1 MTMEKFNKPKVNDT
15 QRLFQTY
22 SSEKPWVEKYRPKTL
37 DDIIGNEKEIINLK
51 NMVEQGS
58 IPNLILAGNQGSGKT
73 SSILCLC
80 RQLLGSNIKETVLEL
95 NASDDRG
102 ISVVR
107 EKIKMFA
114 QKKVTLKPGS
124 HKIIILDEADSMTNT
139 AQQSLRRIMEEHS
152 NTTRF
157 AMSCNISS
165 KIIEPIQ
172 SRCVILRFNRLS
184 DNEMMKKLLEVSKE
198 ENVKIE
204 PGGLDAILF
213 TAEGDM
219 RNALNNLQATHNG
232 FGTINSENVYKVCDK
247 PHPEIVKKII
257 KKCIINS
264 TNDACLIMT
273 DLYNQ
278 GYSAIDIIGTVFKIV
293 RDSDDAKLDEN
304 NLRLNYIKE
313 VGITHMR
320 ILDGLDSIIQLNG
333 LVSRLSTIKN

>member
-1 MTMEKFNKPKVNDT
+1 MQEIKDLVKL
-15 QRLFQTY
+15 RLFYVCVTNY
-22 SSEKPWVEKYRPKTL
+22 LVS
-37 DDIIGNEKEIINLK
+37 D
-51 NMVEQGS
+51 
-58 IPNLILAGNQGSGKT
+58 
-73 SSILCLC
+73 
-80 RQLLGSNIKETVLEL
+80 IKEAVLEL

-114 QKKVTLKPGS
+114 QKKVTLKPGA

-184 DNEMMKKLLEVSKE
+184 DEEMMTKLLYVSKQ
-198 ENVKIE
+198 ENIKIE
-204 PGGLDAILF
+204 PGGLEAILF
-213 TAEGDM
+213 TSEGDM
-219 RNALNNLQATHNG
+219 RNALNNLQATYRG
-232 FGTINSENVYKVCDK
+232 FGTITSDNVYKVCDK

-257 KKCIINS
+257 KNCINGETRS
-264 TNDACLIMT
+264 ACLVMT
-273 DLYNQ
+273 DLHNK

-293 RDSDDAKLDEN
+293 RDSKNDNTKSENQKVFDKLDEN

-313 VGITHMR
+313 IGVTHMR

-333 LVSRLSTIKN
+333 LISRLVSVN